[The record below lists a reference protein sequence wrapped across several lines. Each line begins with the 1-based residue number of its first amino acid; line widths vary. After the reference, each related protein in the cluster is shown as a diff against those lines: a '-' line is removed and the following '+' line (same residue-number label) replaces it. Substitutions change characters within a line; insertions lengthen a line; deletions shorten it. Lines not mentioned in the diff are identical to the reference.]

1 MATTTK
7 KKVPLLNKI
16 AYGIGTGGGNIFNQI
31 AAAFLLQYYTDTALI
46 SAGAIATMF
55 LVCRIFDGVSDL
67 IMGGVVDKTKTK
79 WGKARPWLILSGPL
93 TLLGIVLLMNVPM
106 SLSEGGKLVYAYAT
120 YIFMNVIVYTI
131 YGIAN
136 TALLPLMSRD
146 HEETTMLATFSAIGN
161 NLIGLLAGA
170 TITPL
175 VLNLG
180 WKSSSVIL
188 GAAACALIL
197 FSGILNKET
206 ADDGDKPRE
215 VVPMKEQLPAVLK
228 NKYFFLLLLVGVFS
242 LLMNANAIGAQM
254 FFCNIVIGNP
264 MFMSTLMT
272 AGQLPGIIILFA
284 MPYISKRWSK
294 QTFLLVGA
302 VLLILGFA
310 ITGFAGD
317 NTTILVIGTIIR
329 SLGAG
334 PLLSAV
340 FALVPD
346 VVEYGNWKFGIRSE
360 GLISSAQ
367 SIGSKIG
374 IGLGS
379 ALTGWILA
387 AVGYSGAADAPI
399 SDAVVNAVRFD
410 YTWLGAIIGVVIL
423 IIVLM
428 LNVEKYAPPVSQGG
442 RRAASDEVIPW
453 QPLMNSRTSLTASF
467 PLCIFCRFL
476 DYLPGNLRNLQEFT
490 AKNSLVIL
498 ALELIIVYLE
508 PLVQ

>member
-1 MATTTK
+1 METK
-7 KKVPLLNKI
+7 KKVPLLNKV
-16 AYGIGTGGGNIFNQI
+16 AYGIGTGGGCVFNQI

-46 SAGAIATMF
+46 SSIAIGTMF
-55 LVCRIFDGVSDL
+55 LVCRVFDGVSDL
-67 IMGGVVDKTKTK
+67 VMGGIVDKTHTK

-106 SLSEGGKLVYAYAT
+106 GLSDGGKLVYAYAT

-131 YGIAN
+131 YGISN

-161 NLIGLLAGA
+161 NGIGLLAGMS
-170 TITPL
+170 ITPL

-180 WKSSSVIL
+180 WKSASWIL
-188 GAAACALIL
+188 GGVACALIL
-197 FSGILNKET
+197 FSGLLNKEIAT
-206 ADDGDKPRE
+206 EGDGPQRE
-215 VVPMKEQLPAVLK
+215 SVPMKEQLPAVLK
-228 NKYFFLLLLVGVFS
+228 NKYFWLLLLIGVFS
-242 LLMNANAIGAQM
+242 LLMNANAIGAQIY
-254 FFCNIVIGNP
+254 FCNMVLGNP

-272 AGQLPGIIILFA
+272 AGQLPGLIILFA

-294 QTFLLVGA
+294 QMFLLIGS
-302 VLLILGFA
+302 VLLIVGFA
-310 ITGFAGD
+310 ITGLAGE
-317 NTTILVIGTIIR
+317 NTTMIVVGTVVR

-387 AVGYSGAADAPI
+387 GSGYINAESAITDKVISAVK
-399 SDAVVNAVRFD
+399 FD
-410 YTWLGAIIGVVIL
+410 FTWLGAIIGCVIL
-423 IIVLM
+423 VIVLL
-428 LNVEKYAPPVSQGG
+428 LNVEKYAPEYSKGMPEGAPQ
-442 RRAASDEVIPW
+442 
-453 QPLMNSRTSLTASF
+453 
-467 PLCIFCRFL
+467 
-476 DYLPGNLRNLQEFT
+476 
-490 AKNSLVIL
+490 K
-498 ALELIIVYLE
+498 
-508 PLVQ
+508 